1 MSLKALIKVLIS
13 ITMLTL
19 VFSLVEPREVIA
31 TVGRIPLWCAL
42 AVVGGYLVG
51 QALSAYKW
59 MLLARSGKIEATY
72 PGTLK
77 AYFIGMFVNCFG
89 LGIIGGD
96 VTRGVLLA
104 DGKPLKTQ
112 AIASVVADRAHG
124 LAVLAVLGTL
134 ATALFGRSTID
145 VHFVYLLV
153 GIGLMLVLGWFIGP
167 VILLKFVHAGNK
179 LHDKAVQ
186 VAEVFPK
193 TPSRIASITF
203 LSLLFHLLQIGLHW
217 LMGIGLGVELSWAF
231 LLLAVPF
238 INILSSLPISWNGLG
253 VRETAYIFFF
263 CNQSSY
269 LSEEQA
275 IAMGA
280 LWLLAVTSSSAIGGI
295 VAFLTKDFQLLRKQS
310 TATS

>member
-1 MSLKALIKVLIS
+1 MSLKALIKVAIS
-13 ITMLTL
+13 LTMLTL
-19 VFSLVEPREVIA
+19 VLTFVEPREVIT
-31 TVGRIPLWCAL
+31 TVGNIPLWCAL
-42 AVVGGYLVG
+42 AVIVGYLVG

-59 MLLARSGKIEATY
+59 MLIARSGKIEASFT
-72 PGTLK
+72 GTLK
-77 AYFIGMFVNCFG
+77 AYFIGMFVNSFG

-104 DGKPLKTQ
+104 DGKPVKTQ

-134 ATALFGRSTID
+134 ATALYGSSSID
-145 VHFVYLLV
+145 VRFVYLLV
-153 GIGLMLVLGWFIGP
+153 GIGLALIFGWFLGP
-167 VILLKFVHAGNK
+167 KILLKFVHSENK

-186 VAEVFPK
+186 ITEVFPK
-193 TPSRIASITF
+193 HPSRIVAITL

-217 LMGIGLGVELSWAF
+217 LIGLGLGAELSWLF

-263 CNQSSY
+263 CNQSNL

-275 IAMGA
+275 VAMGA
-280 LWLLAVTSSSAIGGI
+280 LWLLAVTASSAVGGMI
-295 VAFLTKDFQLLRKQS
+295 AFLTKDFRLLRKQS
-310 TATS
+310 VAT